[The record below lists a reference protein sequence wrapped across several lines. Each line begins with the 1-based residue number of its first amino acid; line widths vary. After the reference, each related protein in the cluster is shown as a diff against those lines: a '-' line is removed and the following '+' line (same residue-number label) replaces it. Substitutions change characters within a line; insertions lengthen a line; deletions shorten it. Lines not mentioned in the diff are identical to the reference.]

1 MSWNLNNTTTD
12 KPTNTKKE
20 YKKVEYLRQPGA
32 YKVTINGWTDDV
44 HTENYNGSPFVEF
57 TLYTVDGKKSRAR
70 FWSPKAG
77 DSERAVEFKNKL
89 LKEFMLNVGVKSF
102 DNMEEAFNNCVGNT
116 VNVCFTTRE
125 YITTNR
131 DTGEP
136 IVKTALDYK
145 FSKKA
150 AENIKYDPKYNKTL
164 TPEQR
169 ETYNT
174 LLNEYTN
181 SANVVSQSDDDDNLP
196 F

>member
-12 KPTNTKKE
+12 KPNNTKKD

-70 FWSPKAG
+70 FWSPKEG
-77 DSERAVEFKNKL
+77 DSERAIEFKNKL

-102 DNMEEAFNNCVGNT
+102 DDMEDAFNKCVGNT

-136 IVKTALDYK
+136 IIKTALDYK

-174 LLNEYTN
+174 LLDEYTK

>member
-12 KPTNTKKE
+12 KPTNTKKDF
-20 YKKVEYLRQPGA
+20 KKVEYLRQPGA

-70 FWSPKAG
+70 FWSPKTG
-77 DSERAVEFKNKL
+77 DSERAIEFKNKL

-102 DNMEEAFNNCVGNT
+102 DDMEDAFNKCVGNT

-136 IVKTALDYK
+136 VIKTALDYK

-169 ETYNT
+169 EAYNT
-174 LLNEYTN
+174 LLDEYTK